1 MPTIHQQLRF
11 CLVTTFYP
19 PYNFGG
25 DGIFVHQLANELAY
39 LGHKVDVIH
48 CIDSFR
54 SLSHRSLTGN
64 YTDHPN
70 VTVHGLKSK
79 FGVLSPLATQQTGL
93 PLFKSKTLKNIFSK
107 DFDVIHYHNI
117 SLLGPKILE
126 YGTGLK
132 LYTMHEYWL
141 ICPTHIL
148 FKFNRTICMKP
159 WCFACNLIYKRP
171 PQWWRYTD
179 LLEKAIKH
187 VDTFIAP
194 SQFCKKIHLERGL
207 DIPIVHLPNFVPSDD
222 VSDSDY
228 KLPDSRANQ
237 KPYFLFVG
245 RLERLKGL
253 QTIIPL
259 FRSYPGAELIIA
271 GKGNYEPQ
279 LRMLAN
285 GSDNIRFIGHQ
296 PKAQLRKIYK
306 HAVALFVPSLCY
318 EIFGLVIIEAFREKT
333 PVIARDIGGLSEM
346 LKNSGGGLTFNTEE
360 DLAEAIEQ
368 LLADPSLGHKMG
380 HYGYRSYLKKW
391 TADAHLKQYL
401 SLIHNLQKTTHNKM

>member
-1 MPTIHQQLRF
+1 MHQQLKF

-25 DGIFVHQLANELAY
+25 DGIFVHQLANELAC

-54 SLSHRSLTGN
+54 SLSRRGAVGN

-70 VTVHGLKSK
+70 VTVHGLKSR
-79 FGVLSPLATQQTGL
+79 FGFLSPLATQQTGL
-93 PLFKSKTLKNIFSK
+93 PLFKSKAIKTIFLK

-117 SLLGPKILE
+117 SLFGPKILG

-132 LYTMHEYWL
+132 LYTMHEHWL

-159 WCFACNLIYKRP
+159 RCFVCSLIHKRP
-171 PQWWRYTD
+171 PQWWRYTG
-179 LLEKAIKH
+179 LLKKAIKH

-194 SQFCKKIHLERGL
+194 SHFCKKIHLERGL

-222 VSDSDY
+222 ISDSDHI
-228 KLPDSRANQ
+228 LPDSRANQ

-253 QTIIPL
+253 QTIIPF
-259 FRSYPGAELIIA
+259 FRNHLGAELIIA
-271 GKGNYEPQ
+271 GEGNYQPQ
-279 LRMLAN
+279 LMKLAK
-285 GSDNIRFIGHQ
+285 GSDNIRFIGYQ
-296 PKAQLRKIYK
+296 SKSQLRELYK
-306 HAVALFVPSLCY
+306 YTVALFLPSLCY
-318 EIFGLVIIEAFREKT
+318 EVFPLVVIEAFREKT
-333 PVIARDIGGLSEM
+333 PVIARDIGGLSEV
-346 LKNSGGGLTFNTEE
+346 LKDSGGGLTFSTDE

-368 LLADPSLGHKMG
+368 LLADPSLGHQMG
-380 HYGYRSYLKKW
+380 HCGYQSYLNKW
-391 TADAHLKQYL
+391 TADAHLKQYI
-401 SLIHNLQKTTHNKM
+401 SLIHNLQKNNE

>member
-1 MPTIHQQLRF
+1 M
-11 CLVTTFYP
+11 TTFYP

-54 SLSHRSLTGN
+54 SLSHRSPADN

-70 VTVHGLKSK
+70 VTVHGLKSR
-79 FGVLSPLATQQTGL
+79 FGFLSPLATQQTGL
-93 PLFKSKTLKNIFSK
+93 PLFKSKAIKNIFSK

-117 SLLGPKILE
+117 SLFGPKILE

-148 FKFNRTICMKP
+148 FKFNHTICTKP
-159 WCFACNLIYKRP
+159 RCFVCNLIHKRP
-171 PQWWRYTD
+171 PQWWRYSG
-179 LLEKAIKH
+179 LLKKAIKH

-207 DIPIVHLPNFVPSDD
+207 DIPIVHLPNFVPSDNI
-222 VSDSDY
+222 SDSDH
-228 KLPDSRANQ
+228 KLPDNRTKQ

-253 QTIIPL
+253 QTIIPF
-259 FRSYPGAELIIA
+259 FRNYPEAELIVA
-271 GKGNYEPQ
+271 GKGNYEHQ
-279 LRMLAN
+279 LRKSAK
-285 GSDNIRFIGHQ
+285 GSDNIHFIGHQ
-296 PKAQLRKIYK
+296 SKGQLKKIYRD
-306 HAVALFVPSLCY
+306 AVALFLPSLCY
-318 EIFGLVIIEAFREKT
+318 EISPLVIFEAFSEKT
-333 PVIARDIGGLSEM
+333 PVIARNIGGLSEI
-346 LKNSGGGLTFNTEE
+346 LEDSGGGLTFNTMEN
-360 DLAEAIEQ
+360 LAEVVEQ
-368 LLADPSLGHKMG
+368 LLANPSLGHQMG
-380 HYGYRSYLKKW
+380 HCGYQSYLKKW
-391 TADAHLKQYL
+391 TAGAHLKQYI
-401 SLIHNLQKTTHNKM
+401 SLIHILQKSNLQ